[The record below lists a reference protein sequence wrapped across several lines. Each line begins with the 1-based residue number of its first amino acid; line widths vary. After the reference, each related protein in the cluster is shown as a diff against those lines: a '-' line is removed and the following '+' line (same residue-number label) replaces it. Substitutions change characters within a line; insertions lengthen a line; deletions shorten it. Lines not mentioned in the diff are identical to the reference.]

1 MSDRILQKYTGK
13 SADKM
18 IDAAATEESEIT
30 DDLGAFGW
38 LPGVRDG
45 AVMLELRKK
54 NGNVLAVG
62 YAMLDP
68 IEFDPSEGVTLHSA
82 GRKIRITGRN
92 LNSEVRPGVRLFRGI
107 TRHKVAWI
115 QEADEPAAM
124 QAGKGATVV
133 EAIVW

>member
-1 MSDRILQKYTGK
+1 
-13 SADKM
+13 
-18 IDAAATEESEIT
+18 
-30 DDLGAFGW
+30 
-38 LPGVRDG
+38 
-45 AVMLELRKK
+45 MLELRKK
-54 NGNVLAVG
+54 NGNVLAMG
-62 YAMLDP
+62 YAMLDL

-92 LNSEVRPGVRLFRGI
+92 LNSEVRPRVRLFRGI